1 MRQILFRGK
10 RVDNDEWVYGFLR
23 CGNYI
28 DVWTPHTW
36 KDEDGNTGEYATVET
51 YQVDPET
58 VGQYTGL
65 TDKNG
70 KKIFEGDIVG
80 LEYGDKIL
88 SRGDM
93 QFDYGVFGVEWTGFK
108 KNKGMVGGFGQ
119 LHNLRRFDDGLAD
132 RIKVIGNI
140 YDNPELLE
148 VEND

>member
-10 RVDNDEWVYGFLR
+10 RVDSDEWIEGYLFKIWDRTYLLWGMT
-23 CGNYI
+23 G
-28 DVWTPHTW
+28 DVS
-36 KDEDGNTGEYATVET
+36 NMVE
-51 YQVDPET
+51 VKPET

-70 KKIFEGDIVG
+70 KKIFEGDIVC
-80 LEYGDKIL
+80 LVYGDKIL
-88 SRGDM
+88 SRGDV

-108 KNKGMVGGFGQ
+108 KSKGMVGGFGQ

-148 VEND
+148 VKND